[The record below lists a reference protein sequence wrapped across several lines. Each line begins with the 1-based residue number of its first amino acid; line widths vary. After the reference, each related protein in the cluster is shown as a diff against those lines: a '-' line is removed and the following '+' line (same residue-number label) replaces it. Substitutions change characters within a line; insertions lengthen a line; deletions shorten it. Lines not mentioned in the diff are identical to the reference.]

1 MRSKILAK
9 IRYFYKLRY
18 LIHVDAKSIH
28 RSDTNRVAGGFLQV
42 ARDLQEEH
50 HESRE

>member
-1 MRSKILAK
+1 VRSKILAK
-9 IRYFYKLRY
+9 IRYFYKLR
-18 LIHVDAKSIH
+18 LPHVDAKFIH